1 MPLTTKQRLFC
12 ELYAANGGNGKQAAI
27 GAGYSEKSA
36 AESASENLRNSNVLQ
51 YIRELAEPAQ
61 NNRVANATE
70 IKEFWTAMMRNEKEK
85 STERLV
91 ASEKL
96 AKSAA
101 MFTDRIEHSGS
112 VQMPVVI
119 EVVGV

>member
-1 MPLTTKQRLFC
+1 MLRLQR
-12 ELYAANGGNGKQAAI
+12 K
-27 GAGYSEKSA
+27 AGDG
-36 AESASENLRNSNVLQ
+36 
-51 YIRELAEPAQ
+51 
-61 NNRVANATE
+61 
-70 IKEFWTAMMRNEKEK
+70 
-85 STERLV
+85 